1 MQQGSAE
8 YVEGLPP
15 PPPDHLGQSSC
26 HLELLKRP
34 LFRAFFFKSAS
45 SGFQATSE
53 ITQSLVKALGT
64 SGSRE
69 PDQRFSCCWKERVLC
84 WEWRFSSPSQ
94 GDIVSCAGTHI
105 HVWSINGN
113 PVVSVN
119 TFTGRSQQI
128 ICCCMSEMNEWDTQ
142 NVIVTGHSDGV
153 VRVGPLWAHAPGCLL
168 PWFTRSFCSCLQVK
182 TPGGCPAV

>member
-69 PDQRFSCCWKERVLC
+69 PDQRFSCC
-84 WEWRFSSPSQ
+84 
-94 GDIVSCAGTHI
+94 
-105 HVWSINGN
+105 
-113 PVVSVN
+113 
-119 TFTGRSQQI
+119 
-128 ICCCMSEMNEWDTQ
+128 
-142 NVIVTGHSDGV
+142 
-153 VRVGPLWAHAPGCLL
+153 
-168 PWFTRSFCSCLQVK
+168 
-182 TPGGCPAV
+182 